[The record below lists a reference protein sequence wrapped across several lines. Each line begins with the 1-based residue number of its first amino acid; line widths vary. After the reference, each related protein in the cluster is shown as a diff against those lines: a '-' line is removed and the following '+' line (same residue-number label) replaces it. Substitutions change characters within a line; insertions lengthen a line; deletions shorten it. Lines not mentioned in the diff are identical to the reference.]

1 MRITVTRSGG
11 FGGLTRSWSIE
22 ISGDEDEWRDLV
34 AHLPWDEVHPAP
46 PQPDRYVYRVRCA
59 RREAT
64 IPEQQ
69 LTGPWRE
76 LVDRVREAG
85 DPVG

>member
-1 MRITVTRSGG
+1 MRITITRSGG
-11 FGGLTRSWSIE
+11 FAGLKRTWSIE
-22 ISGDEDEWRDLV
+22 LSGDEEDWRELLGS
-34 AHLPWDEVHPAP
+34 LPWDEVRPAP

-59 RREAT
+59 PREVT

-76 LVDRVREAG
+76 LVERVRAAAE
-85 DPVG
+85 